1 MTHYETFKIEEVRE
15 RAKLIERGNELFA
28 KEQVLM
34 TCSDCLMYV
43 FNNVCEAL
51 TFIIYRVKEIETD
64 FNIKFKEARI
74 FNIGSPDIGINIYT
88 SEESYTIK
96 TLNSYRYKQDE
107 EKAKKEQ
114 EEINFLL
121 DNNHV
126 RFIDNLK
133 SKAELLKLEFNHFNF
148 SNDDEPIIHML
159 NRYFGHGGWLRYWFT
174 TKPLNKISVEVTLN
188 VLLADEY
195 TIINVPSDKP
205 IKAAKKLNKNLK
217 MIEEKQ

>member
-15 RAKLIERGNELFA
+15 RAKLIERSNELFTT

-64 FNIKFKEARI
+64 FNIKFKEAKI

-96 TLNSYRYKQDE
+96 TLNSYLISLQ
-107 EKAKKEQ
+107 
-114 EEINFLL
+114 LL
-121 DNNHV
+121 
-126 RFIDNLK
+126 
-133 SKAELLKLEFNHFNF
+133 
-148 SNDDEPIIHML
+148 
-159 NRYFGHGGWLRYWFT
+159 
-174 TKPLNKISVEVTLN
+174 SVYQMVHSQLCN
-188 VLLADEY
+188 Y
-195 TIINVPSDKP
+195 P
-205 IKAAKKLNKNLK
+205 IKVC
-217 MIEEKQ
+217 